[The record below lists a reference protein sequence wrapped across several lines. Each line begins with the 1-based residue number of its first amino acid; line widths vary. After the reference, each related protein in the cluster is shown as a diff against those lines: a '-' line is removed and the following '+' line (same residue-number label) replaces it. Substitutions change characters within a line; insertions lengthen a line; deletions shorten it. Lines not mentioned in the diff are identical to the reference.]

1 MKKRISALFVLVMA
15 LALICGSI
23 ATVSAATKPSKMTLN
38 VTKKT
43 IYVGTTFKVKV
54 SSVKPAKAS
63 KSVTYKTSNK
73 KVATVS
79 SSGVVTGKA
88 AGTATITVTSKSNKN
103 LKKTVKFTV
112 KNSATSTVGN
122 MTGLTYKSD
131 FEIVKDHSDGFIFA
145 KNGTVKKY
153 FFNKTNSTMVVFE
166 NMKFDDSAVLRIEN
180 TLKLGKDEV
189 GAMPKFS
196 GGKVFECEGCGSCTA
211 FEDASFNG
219 TPYACD
225 KSTVTAGYFDDM
237 NHEPIAEPD
246 KIDAIEIV
254 QYWDGA
260 GYKILVNGLVHVEG

>member
-23 ATVSAATKPSKMTLN
+23 ATVSAATKPTKMTLN

-63 KSVTYKTSNK
+63 KSVSFKTSDK
-73 KVATVS
+73 AIATVS

-88 AGTATITVTSKSNKN
+88 EGKATITVTSKSNKK
-103 LKKTVKFTV
+103 LKKKVTITVKDST
-112 KNSATSTVGN
+112 ASTVGN
-122 MTGLTYKSD
+122 MTGLTYKND
-131 FEIVKDHSDGFIFA
+131 FEIVKDHSDGFIFV
-145 KNGTVKKY
+145 KKGTVKKY
-153 FFNKTNSTMVVFE
+153 FFNKTNGTMIVFE
-166 NMKFDDSAVLRIEN
+166 DTKFDDAAVLRIEN

-196 GGKVFECEGCGSCTA
+196 GGKIFECEGCGSCTA

-219 TPYACD
+219 Q
-225 KSTVTAGYFDDM
+225 
-237 NHEPIAEPD
+237 PIAVAKSSVTSGKYYSLDDHSEIAAPS
-246 KIDAIEIV
+246 KVKAIEIV
-254 QYWDGA
+254 QYYEG
-260 GYKILVNGLVHVEG
+260 GQYKVAVNGMA